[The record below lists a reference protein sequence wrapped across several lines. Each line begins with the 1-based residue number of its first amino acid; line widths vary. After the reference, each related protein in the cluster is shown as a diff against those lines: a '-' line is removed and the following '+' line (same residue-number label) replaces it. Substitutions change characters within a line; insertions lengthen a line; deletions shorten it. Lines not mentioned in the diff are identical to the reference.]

1 MGLRMQR
8 KWLDRLVKELRH
20 EVIVDRHFVNERFS
34 DDGGTK
40 LLETLLDQLL
50 EPLGVIT

>member
-20 EVIVDRHFVNERFS
+20 EVIVDRHFVNERLS
-34 DDGGTK
+34 DDAMPSVSILCSIRSSNSWG
-40 LLETLLDQLL
+40 E
-50 EPLGVIT
+50 